1 MNLTD
6 KQIWTPENLS
16 KTDAFSKTVLYIY
29 LSENALLLCAS
40 THLFPSGGEVCCDHN
55 MGDLC
60 CMCTVETSKY
70 RCPCCRLRYC
80 SLDCSKRHKERCVPK
95 GEQSSPSVPDVLQ
108 TRDPILVENDES
120 DAVPFLK
127 LGLLGKSEEL
137 KQLLLNIHLR
147 QLLVTLDE
155 TENKDEVLKNYMQE
169 PLFVELADMCLS
181 LINPEEKENILPK

>member
-1 MNLTD
+1 
-6 KQIWTPENLS
+6 
-16 KTDAFSKTVLYIY
+16 
-29 LSENALLLCAS
+29 
-40 THLFPSGGEVCCDHN
+40 

-80 SLDCSKRHKERCVPK
+80 SLDCSKRHK
-95 GEQSSPSVPDVLQ
+95 
-108 TRDPILVENDES
+108 
-120 DAVPFLK
+120 
-127 LGLLGKSEEL
+127 GKSEEL

>member
-1 MNLTD
+1 
-6 KQIWTPENLS
+6 
-16 KTDAFSKTVLYIY
+16 
-29 LSENALLLCAS
+29 
-40 THLFPSGGEVCCDHN
+40 

-108 TRDPILVENDES
+108 TR
-120 DAVPFLK
+120 
-127 LGLLGKSEEL
+127 GKSEEL